1 MDADYYRSGSSGGA
15 GGGGGGH
22 AAWGGGHPQTHPHPQ
37 HMHQHQQAQSQ
48 QQQQHQQHQ
57 KQQQSQSMTIDEMRQ
72 LHRSALTDAESK
84 RTELRLVL
92 ASRYRELVGSSD
104 EVTHMRERAG
114 ELGELVSALPGLVER
129 VAECAGEVAVAE
141 RRDGGS
147 GSGGDASVPL
157 DPALVERV
165 VLCSG
170 KLALELQAA
179 AAKVAA
185 TSEG

>member
-1 MDADYYRSGSSGGA
+1 
-15 GGGGGGH
+15 
-22 AAWGGGHPQTHPHPQ
+22 
-37 HMHQHQQAQSQ
+37 
-48 QQQQHQQHQ
+48 
-57 KQQQSQSMTIDEMRQ
+57 MTIDEMRQ

-147 GSGGDASVPL
+147 GSGGVGSGGGVGTAGTAGAAPGEGVVGATAAGAGASTVGMTG
-157 DPALVERV
+157 RT
-165 VLCSG
+165 SG
-170 KLALELQAA
+170 STGAQAA
-179 AAKVAA
+179 TEAMRMSRRLIRMAIAVESPGAGP
-185 TSEG
+185 S